1 MDWKLGKIIK
11 YSSQAQKTKV
21 LPISTPFPQFLPEFN
36 KTKNKSSISIGKT
49 VSCHCNV
56 NCYGLYKCN

>member
-21 LPISTPFPQFLPEFN
+21 SPKSTPFPQFLTEFN
-36 KTKNKSSISIGKT
+36 KRPT
-49 VSCHCNV
+49 VRTGIDPSFR
-56 NCYGLYKCN
+56 L